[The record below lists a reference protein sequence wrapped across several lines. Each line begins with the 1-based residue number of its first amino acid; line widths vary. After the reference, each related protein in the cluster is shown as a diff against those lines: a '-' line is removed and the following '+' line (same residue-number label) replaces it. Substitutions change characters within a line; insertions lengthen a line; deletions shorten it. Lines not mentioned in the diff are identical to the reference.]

1 MVGKCYNF
9 LSLLI
14 LESLVGLR
22 QIRLCPH
29 KPGFQW
35 PFGNSAGARE
45 TGWRCVARKSS
56 RPKPES
62 CRSKFLVKSPKI
74 LIKSVCNISRSL
86 SDNETKQAG

>member
-22 QIRLCPH
+22 QIRPCPR

-35 PFGNSAGARE
+35 PFGNNIMRE
-45 TGWRCVARKSS
+45 RVKLVGVVSPESHLALNQSHVARN
-56 RPKPES
+56 
-62 CRSKFLVKSPKI
+62 F
-74 LIKSVCNISRSL
+74 
-86 SDNETKQAG
+86 